1 MEDFGIGSPHRTT
14 YEDKALLRKH
24 GHDYPGM
31 LSNLSKAK
39 SLPWIFEA
47 YEVFFR
53 NVGELMSGNQSSS
66 ETVDK
71 VHEAWSSIKV
81 PAATG
86 AITIGSIS
94 IVLIQRIVQVEP
106 IVK

>member
-1 MEDFGIGSPHRTT
+1 
-14 YEDKALLRKH
+14 
-24 GHDYPGM
+24 M

-81 PAATG
+81 PAA
-86 AITIGSIS
+86 
-94 IVLIQRIVQVEP
+94 LIETAESQGL
-106 IVK
+106 KG

>member
-1 MEDFGIGSPHRTT
+1 MVMIIQVCW
-14 YEDKALLRKH
+14 
-24 GHDYPGM
+24 YP
-31 LSNLSKAK
+31 SKAK

-71 VHEAWSSIKV
+71 VHEAWSSIK
-81 PAATG
+81 
-86 AITIGSIS
+86 S
-94 IVLIQRIVQVEP
+94 QQH
-106 IVK
+106 

>member
-53 NVGELMSGNQSSS
+53 NVGELMTGNQSSS

-81 PAATG
+81 PAA
-86 AITIGSIS
+86 
-94 IVLIQRIVQVEP
+94 LIETAESQGL
-106 IVK
+106 KG